1 MNCDP
6 PNIIDSH
13 DSSSRLGESGDG
25 GDGRMLWCVL
35 YASQATHEPDATV
48 MEQLVQVRVPGCL
61 HPVVLLHL
69 SRPVL
74 RASEAK
80 PKFGNILRDNYDR
93 LSPDVIKESD
103 R

>member
-1 MNCDP
+1 MNL
-6 PNIIDSH
+6 IRQILIDSH

-25 GDGRMLWCVL
+25 GDGRMRWCGL

-61 HPVVLLHL
+61 HPVCCFTSAGLFCAQV
-69 SRPVL
+69 
-74 RASEAK
+74 EAK

-93 LSPDVIKESD
+93 LSPYVINERD